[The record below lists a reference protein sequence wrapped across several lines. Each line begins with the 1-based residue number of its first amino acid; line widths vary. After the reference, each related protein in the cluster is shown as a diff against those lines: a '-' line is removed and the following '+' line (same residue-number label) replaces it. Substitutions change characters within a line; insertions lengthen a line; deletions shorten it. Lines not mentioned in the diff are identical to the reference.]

1 MNELNKRTTHLTD
14 LQKWQAM
21 KEELEAEKA
30 ITFFATS
37 MITQTTLD
45 EVLWDVVG
53 TCISRLQFVD
63 CVIYWLDQERD
74 ILVQKAAY
82 GPKSATGFTITEP
95 IEIPLGKGIVGAVA
109 ASGRPELIGD
119 TTKDNRYIQDDA
131 LRLSEI
137 TVPILSGGQVIGVI
151 DAEHPRLNFFKPRH
165 LKILTTVATLC
176 AQKIKQVEIEQAYQ
190 QTERQLL
197 ETNKRVAETKLMA
210 LRMQMNPHFIF
221 NSLSS
226 INHFVLQNDSENAS
240 NLLTKFSRLMRQV
253 LDNAK
258 TEWVSLRSEL
268 NALQIY
274 VELERLPCDDSF
286 EVLVEISDDI
296 DPNTARVP
304 PMLIQPYVENAIW
317 HGLLHQKDGNPM
329 LHIRCYKQHERLVVE
344 ITDNGIG
351 REASISQRITPLTG
365 HITNGVRLVE
375 ERLQLVNEM
384 YGVDAKFTVND
395 RYKPDGSSGGT
406 SVFFT
411 LKLPF
416 S

>member
-1 MNELNKRTTHLTD
+1 MNEPNKRATYPTD
-14 LQKWQAM
+14 PQKWRAM

-63 CVIYWLDQERD
+63 CVIYWLDQERGV
-74 ILVQKAAY
+74 LVQKAAY
-82 GPKSATGFTITEP
+82 GPKSAAGFTITAP
-95 IEIPLGKGIVGAVA
+95 IEIPLGKGIVGSVA

-119 TTKDNRYIQDDA
+119 TTKDSRYIQDDA

-137 TVPILSGGQVIGVI
+137 TVPILSDGRVIGVI

-176 AQKIKQVEIEQAYQ
+176 AQKIKQVDVEQAYQ

-258 TEWVSLRSEL
+258 TEWISLLS
-268 NALQIY
+268 
-274 VELERLPCDDSF
+274 
-286 EVLVEISDDI
+286 
-296 DPNTARVP
+296 
-304 PMLIQPYVENAIW
+304 
-317 HGLLHQKDGNPM
+317 
-329 LHIRCYKQHERLVVE
+329 
-344 ITDNGIG
+344 
-351 REASISQRITPLTG
+351 
-365 HITNGVRLVE
+365 
-375 ERLQLVNEM
+375 
-384 YGVDAKFTVND
+384 
-395 RYKPDGSSGGT
+395 
-406 SVFFT
+406 
-411 LKLPF
+411 
-416 S
+416 

>member
-1 MNELNKRTTHLTD
+1 MNELNKRATYPTD
-14 LQKWQAM
+14 PQKWRALT
-21 KEELEAEKA
+21 EELEAEKA

-63 CVIYWLDQERD
+63 CVIYWLDQERG

-82 GPKSATGFTITEP
+82 GPKSVTEFTIMEP
-95 IEIPLGKGIVGAVA
+95 IEIPVGKGIVGAVA
-109 ASGRPELIGD
+109 ASGRPELIAD

-137 TVPILSGGQVIGVI
+137 AVPILSGGRVIGVI

-274 VELERLPCDDSF
+274 VELERLRCDDSF
-286 EVLVEISDDI
+286 AVLVEISDDI

-317 HGLLHQKDGNPM
+317 HGLLPQKEVKPM
-329 LHIRCYKQHERLVVE
+329 LHIRCYKQNERLVVE

-351 REASISQRITPLTG
+351 REASRKQRATPLTG

-384 YGVDAKFTVND
+384 YDVDAQLTVND
-395 RYKPDGSSGGT
+395 RCKPDGTPGGT

-411 LKLPF
+411 LKLP
-416 S
+416 SS

>member
-1 MNELNKRTTHLTD
+1 MNELNKRATYPTD
-14 LQKWQAM
+14 PQKWRAM

-63 CVIYWLDQERD
+63 CVIYWLDQERGV
-74 ILVQKAAY
+74 LVQKAAY
-82 GPKSATGFTITEP
+82 GPKSAAGFTITAP
-95 IEIPLGKGIVGAVA
+95 IEIPLGNGIVGSVA

-137 TVPILSGGQVIGVI
+137 TVPILSDGRVIGVI

-176 AQKIKQVEIEQAYQ
+176 AQKIKQVDVEQAYQ

-226 INHFVLQNDSENAS
+226 INHFVLKNDSENAS

-258 TEWVSLRSEL
+258 TEWISLRSEL
-268 NALQIY
+268 NTLQIY
-274 VELERLPCDDSF
+274 MELERLRCDNSF
-286 EVLVEISDDI
+286 EVRVEVSDDI
-296 DPNTARVP
+296 DPNTAHVP

-317 HGLLHQKDGNPM
+317 HGLLPQKDGTPM
-329 LHIRCYKQHERLVVE
+329 LHIRCYKQHKRLVVE

-351 REASISQRITPLTG
+351 REASIRQRATPLTG

-384 YGVDAKFTVND
+384 YGVEAQFTVND
-395 RYKPDGSSGGT
+395 RHKPDGQPAGT

-411 LKLPF
+411 LNL
-416 S
+416 SHS

>member
-1 MNELNKRTTHLTD
+1 MNELSKRATYPTD
-14 LQKWQAM
+14 QQKWRAL

-63 CVIYWLDQERD
+63 CVIYWLDQERGV
-74 ILVQKAAY
+74 LVQKAAY
-82 GPKSATGFTITEP
+82 GPKSAEGIAIVEP
-95 IEIPLGKGIVGAVA
+95 LEIPMGKGIVGAVA
-109 ASGRPELIGD
+109 ASGRPELVAD
-119 TTKDNRYIQDDA
+119 TTKDNRYIEDDA

-137 TVPILSGGQVIGVI
+137 TVPILSGGRVIGVI

-176 AQKIKQVEIEQAYQ
+176 AQKIKQVEVEQAYQ

-240 NLLTKFSRLMRQV
+240 NLLTKFSRLMRQI

-268 NALQIY
+268 NALQLY
-274 VELERLPCDDSF
+274 VELERLRCDDSF

-317 HGLLHQKDGNPM
+317 HGLLPQKAHVPI
-329 LHIRCYKQHERLVVE
+329 LHIRCYHQQERLVVE

-351 REASISQRITPLTG
+351 REASVRQRATPLTG
-365 HITNGVRLVE
+365 HLNNGVRLVE

-384 YGVDAKFTVND
+384 YDVDAQLTVND
-395 RYKPDGSSGGT
+395 LHKSDGQSAGT

-411 LKLPF
+411 LKQP